1 MQKTEKPM
9 TLEEKW
15 NSLTLANNF
24 IFCKVM
30 ETNPELCKH
39 LLEILLH
46 IEIDHLEPPQTE
58 RTMQE
63 GLDSKSVRFDVYTK
77 DSSRIFDLEMQTVRK
92 ENLYKRSRYY
102 QSIIDMDNLNVGID
116 YDELKDTYIIFI
128 CLNDIFG
135 KGLPLYSFEN
145 VCIENKDIKLNDRA
159 YKLFFNASMCDKLKS
174 EDEKLFFKYLR
185 GEEADDEF
193 TRTLN
198 EKVALAKKNSFWR
211 KQYMTWEQT
220 IKEERKEAYKEA
232 YEEASL
238 KTCITNAKKLLSL
251 NKLSAEEIAQ
261 CCNLSLEQVLS
272 LKQEVKTI

>member
-92 ENLYKRSRYY
+92 ENLHKRSRYY
-102 QSIIDMDNLNVGID
+102 QSIIDMDNLNGGID

-272 LKQEVKTI
+272 LK